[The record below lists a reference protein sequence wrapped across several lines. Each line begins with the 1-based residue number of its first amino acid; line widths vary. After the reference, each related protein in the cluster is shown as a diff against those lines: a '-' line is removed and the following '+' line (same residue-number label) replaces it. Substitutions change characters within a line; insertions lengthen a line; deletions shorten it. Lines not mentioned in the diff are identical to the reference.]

1 MNGDMLVK
9 LGPALM
15 MILFGISQMMNPEMW
30 FKYIPTWV
38 SNVISP
44 FIVMRLHA
52 SVNILLG
59 LLLLSGWRAD
69 VIVPVVIVWF
79 LSIIPFAFLSDW
91 TIGLRDTAVTLGLIS
106 LLV

>member
-1 MNGDMLVK
+1 MNKELLIK

-30 FKYIPTWV
+30 FKYIPTFV
-38 SNVISP
+38 SSLVSP

-69 VIVPVVIVWF
+69 LIVPVVIVWF

-91 TIGLRDTAVTLGLIS
+91 TIGLRDTAVSLGLIS
-106 LLV
+106 LFV